1 MSRNVA
7 GLSEIKTGQKS
18 KIRSMPGVTANG
30 YLDLYVINLEKG
42 RLEKELGAVIKR
54 KVKLESEIKSL
65 EKEMAK
71 LRKKLPS
78 KKQAPRQ
85 APNGPEAAPIIKNP
99 LKTMIM
105 DY

>member
-18 KIRSMPGVTANG
+18 KIRSMPGVAANG

-54 KVKLESEIKSL
+54 KDRLESEIKSL
-65 EKEMAK
+65 EKEMMK
-71 LRKKLPS
+71 LRKKMPS
-78 KKQAPRQ
+78 KKKIPGQ
-85 APNGPEAAPIIKNP
+85 APNGPEAGPVNKNP